1 MRRAIG
7 IAMVIAIAVVFLN
20 DIGRWVNSQSQL
32 NESTA
37 HLADWAAANA
47 HSASRDAGA
56 GLVTAEGARLGMRIY
71 QYDQD
76 QNSVRIWSSSDV
88 QGTWVIGPYV
98 AVAKGVPIDQAL
110 GVPFVVRS
118 YQQSQLQ

>member
-7 IAMVIAIAVVFLN
+7 VALVIAVAVVFLN
-20 DIGRWVNSQSQL
+20 DIGRWVNAQSRL
-32 NESTA
+32 NEDTA
-37 HLADWAAANA
+37 HLADWTAANV
-47 HSASRDAGA
+47 HTASRDAGA
-56 GLVTAEGARLGMRIY
+56 QLATTEGARLGIRVY

-88 QGTWVIGPYV
+88 PGTWVIGPYV

>member
-37 HLADWAAANA
+37 HLADWAAANV
-47 HSASRDAGA
+47 HSASRDVGA
-56 GLVTAEGARLGMRIY
+56 GRVTAEGARLGMRIY

-76 QNSVRIWSSSDV
+76 QNTVRILSL
-88 QGTWVIGPYV
+88 IH
-98 AVAKGVPIDQAL
+98 I
-110 GVPFVVRS
+110 
-118 YQQSQLQ
+118 